1 MIVGRLSLV
10 QLDFMLQLS
19 TAFCTCHDYKQMR
32 IYGNQLLCTV
42 DASIDILLE
51 DEDATVQVEAGDEL
65 DMVIDVQ
72 EGTDGYR
79 WYRNPLQWE
88 DAAQYIQNYVRPK
101 VVSVQL
107 LSIVG
112 TTMA

>member
-1 MIVGRLSLV
+1 
-10 QLDFMLQLS
+10 
-19 TAFCTCHDYKQMR
+19 MR
-32 IYGNQLLCTV
+32 IYGDQLLCTV

-51 DEDATVQVEAGDEL
+51 DTDTTIMMEAGDEL

-72 EGTDGYR
+72 EGTEGYR

-88 DAAQYIQNYVRPK
+88 DAAQHIQNYVRPK

-107 LSIVG
+107 LSMIG
-112 TTMA
+112 STMA